1 MWPLISN
8 IDNLKKSK
16 LPLADSEI
24 MSYQFGK
31 KKKTIKTQRHYKQ
44 ERSDKSR
51 EFELKTF
58 GEYNSL
64 SCDTYPKPQ

>member
-31 KKKTIKTQRHYKQ
+31 KNKNNKNPKT
-44 ERSDKSR
+44 
-51 EFELKTF
+51 L
-58 GEYNSL
+58 
-64 SCDTYPKPQ
+64 